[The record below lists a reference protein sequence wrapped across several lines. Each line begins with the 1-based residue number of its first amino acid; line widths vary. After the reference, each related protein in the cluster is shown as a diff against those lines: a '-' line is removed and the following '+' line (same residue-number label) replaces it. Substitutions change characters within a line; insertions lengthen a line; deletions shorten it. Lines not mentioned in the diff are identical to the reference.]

1 VLLYSLCS
9 EQRTETAE
17 QRQKY
22 ETGQAVGVNPSMSV
36 KRFLDK
42 YFGSSDSNSNSDTVQ
57 PSPSFPP
64 SVRRFPTPTPTPSAS
79 LSVSASTGEQNPH
92 TFHIFTDG
100 ACSDNG
106 RKGAKGG
113 FGVHFYSKKG
123 SGLDISQRLMKT
135 EQQTNNRGEL
145 RAIQAAL
152 DMIDKYDAQWSQEY
166 NDYCIWSD
174 SEYSINCLTKW
185 STGWRRN
192 GWKKSDGAPIQNI
205 DLIKPVYEKLV
216 KMPKVRL
223 HHVRAHQR
231 GREHE
236 FPYDGNTEA
245 DRLARVSIVQ
255 PYL

>member
-1 VLLYSLCS
+1 
-9 EQRTETAE
+9 
-17 QRQKY
+17 
-22 ETGQAVGVNPSMSV
+22 MSV

-42 YFGSSDSNSNSDTVQ
+42 YFGPPEEVPEQ
-57 PSPSFPP
+57 PFGKIVKASPSAE
-64 SVRRFPTPTPTPSAS
+64 VETPR
-79 LSVSASTGEQNPH
+79 

-123 SGLDISQRLMKT
+123 LNLDISQRLMKT
-135 EQQTNNRGEL
+135 EPQTNNRGEL

-152 DMIDKYDAQWSQEY
+152 DVIDKYDEQWSQEY

-174 SEYSINCLTKW
+174 SEYSIHCLTKW
-185 STGWRRN
+185 CVGWRRN

-205 DLIKPVYEKLV
+205 DLIRPIYEKLAR
-216 KMPKVRL
+216 MPKVRL
-223 HHVRAHQR
+223 QHVRAHQR

-255 PYL
+255 SYL